1 MFAMMRRLVIVL
13 VAVGFVLG
21 PSRTATAQTSEKF
34 PYLAAVT
41 AEQTSVRA
49 GADSRYYPFGS
60 VHEHDL
66 VQVVAQKAGW
76 ARVRAVGPAFEG
88 FFGYLKLPK
97 TEAARFRL
105 DREGTQGLTLGSTT
119 IFAPNLDE
127 KGEPVRSWKPIA
139 KLPAET
145 TLTVLKTYASDLHVV
160 YKVELPTSAEG
171 WITMAHLRR
180 ASLEQIAAWE
190 DAMNGIE
197 PAPAPQPEP
206 VSAQTPAPEPTTL
219 QPPPSPQQTELI
231 ATAPVTTEDTDR
243 VTVAAEPPTDETPM
257 PTTPTPTLLDEPNQV
272 LARDLGPF
280 APISQG
286 TNDEKDAPSAA
297 ETQPTP
303 TAADESSEQIE
314 IDISGLTL
322 EDLEGAYARLL
333 REPLE
338 TAEVVPLRRLYAAF
352 AREHSGSAIVAN
364 HLGTRVEQLQIWSEL
379 QQKVVELNQLRDR
392 AKATGQQVDAVA
404 AALERSG
411 DYVAVGRLDASTI
424 YDGKRLPKLFRL
436 RDLTTGRTVGYLRP
450 SHKVKLPE
458 MLGHLIGIVGEKSY
472 DGGLRLNV
480 LTPRRIDMLE
490 PR

>member
-1 MFAMMRRLVIVL
+1 MFAMMRHIAIVL
-13 VAVGFVLG
+13 VAVGFALG
-21 PSRTATAQTSEKF
+21 LSRTAAAQTSQKF

-41 AEQTSVRA
+41 TEQTSVRA

-60 VHEHDL
+60 LRKNDL

-76 ARVRAVGPAFEG
+76 ARVRTVGPAFED

-97 TEAARFRL
+97 TETARFRL
-105 DREGTQGLTLGSTT
+105 DREGTEGLTLGSTS

-127 KGEPVRSWKPIA
+127 KAEPARSWKPIA

-145 TLTVLKTYASDLHVV
+145 TLTVLETYTSDLHVV

-190 DAMNGIE
+190 NAMNEIK
-197 PAPAPQPEP
+197 PTPAPQPEAIA
-206 VSAQTPAPEPTTL
+206 AQPPAPEPTTT
-219 QPPPSPQQTELI
+219 QPPQQTGLM

-243 VTVAAEPPTDETPM
+243 VTVAAEPRTDVTPK
-257 PTTPTPTLLDEPNQV
+257 PTTPAPTQLDEPNQV
-272 LARDLGPF
+272 LAHDLPPF
-280 APISQG
+280 APISRARD
-286 TNDEKDAPSAA
+286 DEKDAPSAPSA
-297 ETQPTP
+297 EETQPAPTP
-303 TAADESSEQIE
+303 TDESSAQIE
-314 IDISGLTL
+314 IDISDLTL
-322 EDLEGAYARLL
+322 DDLEEAYARLL

-364 HLGTRVEQLQIWSEL
+364 HLGTRVEQLQIWGEL

-392 AKATGQQVDAVA
+392 AKATRQQVDAVA

-436 RDLTTGRTVGYLRP
+436 RDPSTGRTVGYLRP

-458 MLGHLIGIVGEKSY
+458 MLGQLIGIVGEKSY

-480 LTPRRIDMLE
+480 LTPRRIDMLG

>member
-1 MFAMMRRLVIVL
+1 MLAMMRRLVIVL
-13 VAVGFVLG
+13 VAVGFALG
-21 PSRTATAQTSEKF
+21 LSRTAAAQTSQKF

-60 VHEHDL
+60 VGKNDL

-105 DREGTQGLTLGSTT
+105 DREGTQGLTLGSTS

-127 KGEPVRSWKPIA
+127 KAEPGRSWKPIA

-145 TLTVLKTYASDLHVV
+145 TLTVLETYTGDLHVV

-171 WITMAHLRR
+171 WINMAHLRR

-190 DAMNGIE
+190 NAMNEIK
-197 PAPAPQPEP
+197 PAATPQPEAIA
-206 VSAQTPAPEPTTL
+206 AQTPTPEPTTT
-219 QPPPSPQQTELI
+219 QPPQQTELI
-231 ATAPVTTEDTDR
+231 AIAPVTTEDADQ
-243 VTVAAEPPTDETPM
+243 VTVAAEPPTDV
-257 PTTPTPTLLDEPNQV
+257 TPTPTTPAPTLLDIPNQV
-272 LARDLGPF
+272 LARDLTPF
-280 APISQG
+280 APISQAR
-286 TNDEKDAPSAA
+286 NDEKDAPIA
-297 ETQPTP
+297 EQTQPAPPP
-303 TAADESSEQIE
+303 TDESSAPIE
-314 IDISGLTL
+314 VDISDLTL
-322 EDLEGAYARLL
+322 DDLEGAYARLL

-364 HLGTRVEQLQIWSEL
+364 HLGTRVEQLQIWGEL

-392 AKATGQQVDAVA
+392 ARATRQQVDAVA
-404 AALERSG
+404 AIHPHGKCHNRRTDGRQHEVMPALR
-411 DYVAVGRLDASTI
+411 VRLQPGELVRGAGLGQQR
-424 YDGKRLPKLFRL
+424 GKHQA
-436 RDLTTGRTVGYLRP
+436 RP
-450 SHKVKLPE
+450 SLAR
-458 MLGHLIGIVGEKSY
+458 GW
-472 DGGLRLNV
+472 
-480 LTPRRIDMLE
+480 
-490 PR
+490 

>member
-1 MFAMMRRLVIVL
+1 MLAMMRRLVIVL

-21 PSRTATAQTSEKF
+21 LSRTAAAQSSEKF

-41 AEQTSVRA
+41 AEKTSVRA

-60 VHEHDL
+60 VGKNDL

-105 DREGTQGLTLGSTT
+105 DREGTQGLTLGSTS

-127 KGEPVRSWKPIA
+127 KAEPGRSWKPIA

-145 TLTVLKTYASDLHVV
+145 TLTVLETYTGDLHVV
-160 YKVELPTSAEG
+160 YKVELPALAEG
-171 WITMAHLRR
+171 WINMAHLRR

-190 DAMNGIE
+190 NAMNGIK
-197 PAPAPQPEP
+197 PTPAPQPEA
-206 VSAQTPAPEPTTL
+206 VAAQTSAPEPTTT
-219 QPPPSPQQTELI
+219 QPPQPTEVI
-231 ATAPVTTEDTDR
+231 ATVPVTTEDMDR
-243 VTVAAEPPTDETPM
+243 VTVAVEPPTDVAPK
-257 PTTPTPTLLDEPNQV
+257 PTTPTPTLLDIPNQV
-272 LARDLGPF
+272 LARDLTPF
-280 APISQG
+280 APISQAR
-286 TNDEKDAPSAA
+286 NDEKDAPIA
-297 ETQPTP
+297 EQTQPAPPP
-303 TAADESSEQIE
+303 TDESSAPIE
-314 IDISGLTL
+314 VDISNLTL
-322 EDLEGAYARLL
+322 DDLEGAYARLL

-352 AREHSGSAIVAN
+352 AREHSGSAIVAH
-364 HLGTRVEQLQIWSEL
+364 HLGTRVEQLQIWGEL

-392 AKATGQQVDAVA
+392 AKATRQEVDAVA

-411 DYVAVGRLDASTI
+411 DYVAVGRLDASSI
-424 YDGKRLPKLFRL
+424 YDGQRLPKLFRL
-436 RDLTTGRTVGYLRP
+436 RDLSTGRTVGYLRP
-450 SHKVKLPE
+450 SHQVKLPE

>member
-1 MFAMMRRLVIVL
+1 MLAMMRRLVLVL
-13 VAVGFVLG
+13 VAVGFALG
-21 PSRTATAQTSEKF
+21 LSRTAAAQTSQKF

-41 AEQTSVRA
+41 AEKTSVRA

-60 VHEHDL
+60 VGKNDL

-105 DREGTQGLTLGSTT
+105 DREGTEGLTLGSTS

-127 KGEPVRSWKPIA
+127 KAEPGRSWKPIA

-145 TLTVLKTYASDLHVV
+145 TLTVLETYTGDLHVV
-160 YKVELPTSAEG
+160 YKVELPESAEG
-171 WITMAHLRR
+171 WINMSHLRR

-190 DAMNGIE
+190 NAMNGIK
-197 PAPAPQPEP
+197 PTPAPQPEA
-206 VSAQTPAPEPTTL
+206 VAAQTPALEPTTT
-219 QPPPSPQQTELI
+219 QPPELTEVI
-231 ATAPVTTEDTDR
+231 ATAPVTTEDMDR
-243 VTVAAEPPTDETPM
+243 VTVAAEPPTDETPK
-257 PTTPTPTLLDEPNQV
+257 PTTPTLTLLDVPNQV
-272 LARDLGPF
+272 LARDLPPF
-280 APISQG
+280 TPIDQDQA
-286 TNDEKDAPSAA
+286 TDDEKD
-297 ETQPTP
+297 TPTP
-303 TAADESSEQIE
+303 TDESSAQIE
-314 IDISGLTL
+314 IDISDLTL

-364 HLGTRVEQLQIWSEL
+364 HLGTRVEQLQIWGEL

-392 AKATGQQVDAVA
+392 AKATRQEVDAVA

-436 RDLTTGRTVGYLRP
+436 RDPSTGRTVGYLRP
-450 SHKVKLPE
+450 SRQVKLPE

-480 LTPRRIDMLE
+480 LTPRRIDMLG

>member
-1 MFAMMRRLVIVL
+1 MLAMMRRLVIVL
-13 VAVGFVLG
+13 VAVGFALG
-21 PSRTATAQTSEKF
+21 LSKTAAAQTSQKF
-34 PYLAAVT
+34 PYLAVVT

-60 VHEHDL
+60 VGKNDL

-76 ARVRAVGPAFEG
+76 ARVRAVGPAFEN

-97 TEAARFRL
+97 TETARFRL
-105 DREGTQGLTLGSTT
+105 DREGTEGLTLGSTS

-127 KGEPVRSWKPIA
+127 KGEPARSWKPIA

-145 TLTVLKTYASDLHVV
+145 TLTVLETYASDLHVV

-171 WITMAHLRR
+171 WIDMAHLRR

-190 DAMNGIE
+190 NAMNEIK
-197 PAPAPQPEP
+197 PAPAPQPEAIA
-206 VSAQTPAPEPTTL
+206 AQTPAPEPTTT
-219 QPPPSPQQTELI
+219 QPPELTEVI
-231 ATAPVTTEDTDR
+231 ATAPVTTEDADR
-243 VTVAAEPPTDETPM
+243 VTAAAEPRTDVMPM
-257 PTTPTPTLLDEPNQV
+257 PITTTPTLLDVPNQV
-272 LARDLGPF
+272 LARDLPPF
-280 APISQG
+280 TPTDQATDDKKS
-286 TNDEKDAPSAA
+286 T
-297 ETQPTP
+297 PTP
-303 TAADESSEQIE
+303 TDESSAQIE
-314 IDISGLTL
+314 IDISDLTL

-364 HLGTRVEQLQIWSEL
+364 HLGTRVEQLQIWGEL
-379 QQKVVELNQLRDR
+379 QQKVVELNRLRDR
-392 AKATGQQVDAVA
+392 AKATRQQVDAVA

-436 RDLTTGRTVGYLRP
+436 RDPSTGRTVGYLRP

-458 MLGHLIGIVGEKSY
+458 MLGQLIGIVGEKSY

-480 LTPRRIDMLE
+480 LTPRRIDMLG

>member
-21 PSRTATAQTSEKF
+21 LSKTAAAQTSQKF

-41 AEQTSVRA
+41 VEQTSVRA

-60 VHEHDL
+60 VRKNDL

-76 ARVRAVGPAFEG
+76 ARVRTVGPAFED

-105 DREGTQGLTLGSTT
+105 DREGTEGLTLGSTS

-127 KGEPVRSWKPIA
+127 KGEPARSWKPIA

-145 TLTVLKTYASDLHVV
+145 TLTVLETYTSDLHVV

-171 WITMAHLRR
+171 WINMAHLRR

-190 DAMNGIE
+190 NAMNEIK
-197 PAPAPQPEP
+197 PAPAPQPEA
-206 VSAQTPAPEPTTL
+206 VAAQTPAPEPTTT
-219 QPPPSPQQTELI
+219 QPPQQTKLM
-231 ATAPVTTEDTDR
+231 ATAPVTSEDTDR
-243 VTVAAEPPTDETPM
+243 VTVAAEPRTDVM
-257 PTTPTPTLLDEPNQV
+257 PTPITTTPTLLDVPNQV

-280 APISQG
+280 TPISRAR
-286 TNDEKDAPSAA
+286 DDKKDAPSA
-297 ETQPTP
+297 PTP
-303 TAADESSEQIE
+303 TDESSAPIE
-314 IDISGLTL
+314 IDISDLTL
-322 EDLEGAYARLL
+322 DDLEEAYARLL
-333 REPLE
+333 RVPLE

-364 HLGTRVEQLQIWSEL
+364 HLGTRVEQLQIWGEL

-392 AKATGQQVDAVA
+392 AKATRQQVDAVA

-436 RDLTTGRTVGYLRP
+436 RDPGTGRTVGYLRP

-458 MLGHLIGIVGEKSY
+458 MLGQLIGIVGEKSY

-480 LTPRRIDMLE
+480 LTPRRIDMLG

>member
-1 MFAMMRRLVIVL
+1 MFAMMRRLAIVL
-13 VAVGFVLG
+13 VAVGFALG
-21 PSRTATAQTSEKF
+21 LSRTAAPQTSEKF
-34 PYLAAVT
+34 PYLAMVT

-60 VHEHDL
+60 VAKNDL

-88 FFGYLKLPK
+88 FFGYLKFPR

-105 DREGTQGLTLGSTT
+105 DREGTEGLTLESTS

-127 KGEPVRSWKPIA
+127 KAKPARSWKPIA
-139 KLPAET
+139 KLPAQT
-145 TLTVLKTYASDLHVV
+145 TLTVLETYASDLHVV
-160 YKVELPTSAEG
+160 YKVELPESAEG
-171 WITMAHLRR
+171 WIDMAHLRR
-180 ASLEQIAAWE
+180 ASMAQIAAWE
-190 DAMNGIE
+190 NAMNEIK
-197 PAPAPQPEP
+197 PAPAPQPET
-206 VSAQTPAPEPTTL
+206 VAAQTPAPEPITT
-219 QPPPSPQQTELI
+219 QPPQQTELI
-231 ATAPVTTEDTDR
+231 ATAPVTTEDADR
-243 VTVAAEPPTDETPM
+243 VIAAAEPPTDDTPKRI
-257 PTTPTPTLLDEPNQV
+257 TPTPTRLDEPNQV

-280 APISQG
+280 APISRARD
-286 TNDEKDAPSAA
+286 DEKGAPSA
-297 ETQPTP
+297 P
-303 TAADESSEQIE
+303 TATNESSAPIE
-314 IDISGLTL
+314 IDISDVTL

-379 QQKVVELNQLRDR
+379 QEKVVELNRLRDR
-392 AKATGQQVDAVA
+392 AKATRQQVDAVA
-404 AALERSG
+404 AALERSE

-436 RDLTTGRTVGYLRP
+436 RDLSTGRTVGYLRP
-450 SHKVKLPE
+450 SQKVKLPE

-472 DGGLRLNV
+472 DGGLRLNL
-480 LTPRRIDMLE
+480 LTPRRIDMLG

>member
-1 MFAMMRRLVIVL
+1 MLAMMRRLVIVL
-13 VAVGFVLG
+13 VAVGFTLG
-21 PSRTATAQTSEKF
+21 LSRTAAAQTSQKF

-41 AEQTSVRA
+41 AEQTLVRA

-60 VHEHDL
+60 VRKNDL

-76 ARVRAVGPAFEG
+76 ARVRTVGPAFED

-105 DREGTQGLTLGSTT
+105 DREGTEGLTLGSTS

-127 KGEPVRSWKPIA
+127 KAEPARSWKPIA
-139 KLPAET
+139 KLPAQT
-145 TLTVLKTYASDLHVV
+145 TLTVLETYTSDLHVV

-171 WITMAHLRR
+171 WINMAHLRR
-180 ASLEQIAAWE
+180 ASLEQIAVWE
-190 DAMNGIE
+190 NAMKGIK
-197 PAPAPQPEP
+197 PE
-206 VSAQTPAPEPTTL
+206 AIATQTAAPEPTTT
-219 QPPPSPQQTELI
+219 QPPQQTEVM
-231 ATAPVTTEDTDR
+231 ATSPVTTEDTDR
-243 VTVAAEPPTDETPM
+243 VTVAAEPPTDVTPK
-257 PTTPTPTLLDEPNQV
+257 PTTPTPTLLDVPNQV
-272 LARDLGPF
+272 LAHDLGPF
-280 APISQG
+280 APISRAR
-286 TNDEKDAPSAA
+286 NDEKDVPSAPSA
-297 ETQPTP
+297 EQTQPAPTP
-303 TAADESSEQIE
+303 TDESSAQIE
-314 IDISGLTL
+314 IDISDLTL

-364 HLGTRVEQLQIWSEL
+364 HLGTRVEQLQIWGEL
-379 QQKVVELNQLRDR
+379 QQKVVELNRLRDR
-392 AKATGQQVDAVA
+392 AKATRQQVDAVA

-436 RDLTTGRTVGYLRP
+436 RDPSTGRTVGYLRP

-458 MLGHLIGIVGEKSY
+458 MLGQLIGIVGEKSY

-480 LTPRRIDMLE
+480 LTPRRIDMLG

>member
-1 MFAMMRRLVIVL
+1 MFAMMRRIAIVL
-13 VAVGFVLG
+13 VAVGFALCL
-21 PSRTATAQTSEKF
+21 SRTAAAQTSQKF
-34 PYLAAVT
+34 PFLAAVT
-41 AEQTSVRA
+41 AEQTPVRA

-60 VHEHDL
+60 VRKNDL

-76 ARVRAVGPAFEG
+76 ARVRAVGPAFED
-88 FFGYLKLPK
+88 FFGYLKFPK

-105 DREGTQGLTLGSTT
+105 DRDGSEGLTLGSTS

-127 KGEPVRSWKPIA
+127 KAEPARSWKPIA

-145 TLTVLKTYASDLHVV
+145 TLTVLEVYRSDLHVV

-171 WITMAHLRR
+171 WINMAHLRR

-190 DAMNGIE
+190 NAMNGIK
-197 PAPAPQPEP
+197 PAPAPQPEA
-206 VSAQTPAPEPTTL
+206 VAAQPSAPEPTTT
-219 QPPPSPQQTELI
+219 QPPQQPEHM
-231 ATAPVTTEDTDR
+231 ATAPVTTEDTTR
-243 VTVAAEPPTDETPM
+243 LSVAAKPPTDETPT
-257 PTTPTPTLLDEPNQV
+257 PTTPTLLDEPNQV
-272 LARDLGPF
+272 LAHDLPPF
-280 APISQG
+280 TPTGQA
-286 TNDEKDAPSAA
+286 TDDKKDALSAPSEE
-297 ETQPTP
+297 ETQPAPTP
-303 TAADESSEQIE
+303 TDESSAQIE
-314 IDISGLTL
+314 IDISDLTL

-379 QQKVVELNQLRDR
+379 QQKVIELNRLRNR
-392 AKATGQQVDAVA
+392 AKATRQQVDAVA

-436 RDLTTGRTVGYLRP
+436 RDPSSGRTVGYLRP
-450 SHKVKLPE
+450 SQEVKLPE
-458 MLGHLIGIVGEKSY
+458 MLGQIIGIVGEKSY

-480 LTPRRIDMLE
+480 LTPRRIDMLG